1 MSPSETLAT
10 TRVMTLK
17 RRWCASPT
25 NPAKAG
31 HYVYLDASDWCN
43 VVAITRDRRVVMIE
57 QFRHGLGEVTLEF
70 AGGIV
75 ERGEDPAAA
84 GVRELLEETGYAG
97 KSHGVIGTVSA
108 NPAIFNNRVHTV
120 LVTEC
125 ELSRGPERMATRRSR
140 HAWWT
145 LATLMGWCGVAWCIM
160 HWWFARGCMR
170 GCGVL
175 RRCERGEK
183 ASVGGG
189 LWRECLVVHWSPT
202 LACGTRLTKVVRP
215 WWLGQ
220 ACRAFRA
227 IRFAG
232 RCRVR
237 PRIA

>member
-1 MSPSETLAT
+1 MQQAPIGSLVKPWHVSPSETLAT

-25 NPAKAG
+25 NPSKAG

-125 ELSRGPERMATRRSR
+125 EPARGPEMDGNEEIATRMVELGEIDGLVRR
-140 HAWWT
+140 GVVHHA
-145 LATLMGWCGVAWCIM
+145 
-160 HWWFARGCMR
+160 
-170 GCGVL
+170 
-175 RRCERGEK
+175 
-183 ASVGGG
+183 
-189 LWRECLVVHWSPT
+189 LVVCAWMH
-202 LACGTRLTKVVRP
+202 ARLWDIEKV
-215 WWLGQ
+215 
-220 ACRAFRA
+220 
-227 IRFAG
+227 
-232 RCRVR
+232 
-237 PRIA
+237 